1 MDLGNPVMRL
11 AIALVCAASALAVAG
26 AASAASVE
34 VKDAVARVT
43 VIPEDRADV
52 KVEFLTSNPK
62 LPLEVRT
69 LGGLTVIDGG
79 LRHRIHNCNH
89 HGGHPTAAVWGVGEV
104 EGDAIPQ
111 VVIRTPRAVN
121 VSANGAVFGAVGRSA
136 SLDLQDSGCSSWTVA
151 DVTGDAAVR
160 SSGAGSVQIGSTGRL
175 NVRLSGA
182 ANIHAVRVRQGFDS
196 QLSGAGNI
204 QVEDVDGPVDA
215 RVSGMGHIR
224 LANGHVTT
232 LRASISG
239 VGGVDFGGTADNLD
253 AGVSGI
259 GSVHVK
265 QVTGTVT
272 KSVSGAG
279 HVTVDGRPS

>member
-1 MDLGNPVMRL
+1 MRRI
-11 AIALVCAASALAVAG
+11 IAAVTAVAAFGAAG

-34 VKDAVARVT
+34 LRDAVARVT
-43 VIPEDRADV
+43 VIPEERPDV
-52 KVEFLTSNPK
+52 KVEFLSRNPK

-69 LGGLTVIDGG
+69 MGGLTVIDGG
-79 LRHRIHNCNH
+79 LRHRIHDCNH
-89 HGGHPTAAVWGVGEV
+89 HGNRPSASIWGVGHV
-104 EGDAIPQ
+104 EGDEIPQ
-111 VVIRTPRAVN
+111 VVVRTPRAVS
-121 VSANGAVFGAVGRSA
+121 VSANGAVFGAIGRSA
-136 SLDLQDSGCSSWTVA
+136 SVELQDSGCSAWTIA
-151 DVTGDAAVR
+151 DVTGDAEVH
-160 SSGAGSVQIGSTGRL
+160 SSGAGSVQLGAAGRL

-182 ANIHAVRVRQGFDS
+182 ANIHAVRVRQGLES

-204 QVEDVDGPVDA
+204 QVEDVAGPVEA

-239 VGGVDFGGTADNLD
+239 VGGVDFGGVADNLD

-265 QVTGTVT
+265 QVTGQVT

-279 HVTVDGRPS
+279 HVTVDGRAS